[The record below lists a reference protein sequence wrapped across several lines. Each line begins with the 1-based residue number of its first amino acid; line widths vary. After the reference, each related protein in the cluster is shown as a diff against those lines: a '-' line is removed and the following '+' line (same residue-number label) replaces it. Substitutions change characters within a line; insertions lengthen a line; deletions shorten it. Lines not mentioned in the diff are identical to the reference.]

1 MTVDDAEAFFRLN
14 SHPDVIRYTGE
25 PPLASVEAARTA
37 IEKYPDW
44 DDPGYGR
51 WACVLRDEG
60 TMIGFCGLKLL
71 PELGATDIGYRLHP
85 DYWGKGL
92 ATEAARAT
100 LRYGFETLALDE
112 VIALVL
118 PGNVASIRV
127 LEKLGMAR
135 TEDVTYSG
143 ERVQRWVVIR
153 RPSV

>member
-1 MTVDDAEAFFRLN
+1 MGVRASRRGHHDRLLR
-14 SHPDVIRYTGE
+14 PQA
-25 PPLASVEAARTA
+25 LARAR
-37 IEKYPDW
+37 
-44 DDPGYGR
+44 R
-51 WACVLRDEG
+51 
-60 TMIGFCGLKLL
+60 
-71 PELGATDIGYRLHP
+71 TDIGYRLHP

-118 PGNVASIRV
+118 PGNAASIRV